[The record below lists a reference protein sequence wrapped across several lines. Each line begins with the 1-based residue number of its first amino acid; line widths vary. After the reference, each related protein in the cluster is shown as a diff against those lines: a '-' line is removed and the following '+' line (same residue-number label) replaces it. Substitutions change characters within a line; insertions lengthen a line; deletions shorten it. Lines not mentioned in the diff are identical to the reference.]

1 MTTLRLYDNDGNW
14 IDVDVEQSQPVKI
27 NREFDKIETLKGS
40 GDYTQDFELPF
51 TDKLANFFGFIP
63 NVNTQGWFNP
73 KKKITSEIISNS
85 IPLIR
90 GFVQILARK
99 VTRNNIRISVRF
111 TGQVPELIKALG
123 EKRMKDI
130 STLDDLNYELV
141 DDSWSDPN
149 ANTILTICDRIGF
162 CGVNGEA
169 NQPVLDDNYPC
180 YIGQMT
186 PAVKASYLFTRC
198 VQEAGFT
205 FDTDA
210 IDAMLEDVYVPF
222 ISERSLI
229 TDQRYENVFFN
240 LGLTT
245 DLTGCVTGTTYTPSL
260 TEFADNGTNVA
271 SGVFTAPFYGTYT
284 FRIWG
289 TVTRTGTSTNYS
301 LAKLQLLKNG
311 TTYVGSEVIFPFD
324 LTPPFVSPPTQNRTK
339 IVTVTLN
346 AGDTLSLKFLETS
359 GNSTTGSYTYTVLSD
374 ANNSSTTGTGW
385 QLESIGNALF
395 GADVFTVMSLNAP
408 DIKQAD
414 FVNGIIRMFKLA
426 VVPDNIIYNRLIIQ
440 PMVDYIGSGDTIDWT
455 PRMDTS
461 QLIQIETAQEIQPK
475 NFEIT
480 YKADGDAGN
489 EYYTKNFN
497 RTFGRYR
504 ITNELI
510 EDAEVSDFSVDDQRI
525 ELPFGATP
533 CDEIVGTNIITAKFL
548 NTGGDFVLPT
558 CRLVYKSGTANV
570 RTITETF
577 TLVTRSVY
585 TVSNYSDAI
594 PNLGTLDLNFGI
606 EQPLHTIDAQPFQTI
621 WYKYWAKYYREIYS
635 KDTAI
640 LTANFNLDT
649 TEVGNLTFSDKIWI
663 ENDVIGSGYWRL
675 LNIYDFDPEGS
686 KTTRCRL
693 MKVLNLGI
701 DCEAIPEERLNNG
714 QITFTQGGETT
725 DGNLKCCVKYG
736 YVWNEAQ
743 EKCFVRKAITSQTS
757 LTQNFID
764 INEGRARTV
773 YVSSDYYV
781 QPQDEVI
788 NVDSTGGQ
796 VKIYLPSGQAILN
809 KTIIVAHH
817 EGSNQVKVYPYDGE
831 KIQDKPDLNVGN
843 KGELLVITANENGYN
858 AK

>member
-63 NVNTQGWFNP
+63 NINTQGWFNP

-130 STLDDLNYELV
+130 STLDELNYELV

-149 ANTILTICDRIGF
+149 ENTILTICDRIGF
-162 CGVNGEA
+162 CGFNSQAV
-169 NQPVLDDNYPC
+169 QPVLDDNYPC

-186 PAVKASYLFTRC
+186 PAVKASYLFRKC
-198 VQEAGFT
+198 VEEAGFS

-210 IDAMLEDVYVPF
+210 VDAMLEDVYVPF
-222 ISERSLI
+222 LSQRGII
-229 TDQRYENVFFN
+229 NDQRFEDVFFN
-240 LGLTT
+240 VGLTT
-245 DLTGCVTGTTYTPSL
+245 DLTGCVSGTVYVPSL

-271 SGVFTAPFYGTYT
+271 TNFFTVPFTGTYS
-284 FRIWG
+284 FRVWA
-289 TVTRTGTSTNYS
+289 TVTRTGGALNISNARILLNKNNSFTNIAALDFQFS
-301 LAKLQLLKNG
+301 SANTVNASQ
-311 TTYVGSEVIFPFD
+311 V
-324 LTPPFVSPPTQNRTK
+324 
-339 IVTVTLN
+339 VTVNLS
-346 AGDTLSLKFLETS
+346 AGDTIRMLFFESNGDS
-359 GNSTTGSYTYTVLSD
+359 SQGYTYTIESD
-374 ANNSSTTGTGW
+374 ANNNSQLGTGW
-385 QLESIGNALF
+385 QLESVSDALIGANIF
-395 GADVFTVMSLNAP
+395 VQMPLNAP

-426 VVPDNIIYNRLIIQ
+426 VVPDNIVPNRLIIQ

-504 ITNELI
+504 ITNEVI
-510 EDAEVSDFSVDDQRI
+510 EDAEISDFSVDDQRI

-558 CRLVYKSGTANV
+558 CRLLYKSGSVQV
-570 RTITETF
+570 RTVTESF
-577 TLVTRSVY
+577 VIVGRQVY

-675 LNIYDFDPEGS
+675 LNIYDFDPEGT

-693 MKVLNLGI
+693 MKILNLGI

-725 DGNLKCCVKYG
+725 DGNEKCCIKYG

-757 LTQNFID
+757 LTQNLID

-788 NVDSTGGQ
+788 NVDSNAGQ

-817 EGSNQVKVYPYDGE
+817 QGSNQVKVYPYGGE
-831 KIQDKPDLNVGN
+831 KIQDKPDINVGS